1 MDYLKRAEAYAE
13 AHGDES
19 SFKDLF
25 VCFRA
30 FNNVEDSV
38 WKTLAYLYG
47 NESADLLLYQKK

>member
-47 NESADLLLYQKK
+47 NESADLLLYQ